1 MDGVKFMK
9 ILLKKVDITTKR
21 PIEKGIYYLGA
32 VVCICIICLVSIL
45 AYNHMNIMDNDL
57 EDKVVTSEQLYRN
70 DGTELELETTPI
82 SVDNKFVI
90 FKDRILQRFTAN
102 NHEIELDAK
111 AYNSIL
117 NMVPEKV
124 NKYVMLVPMRIQYE
138 SSMKKYIGNVD
149 EGMDLF
155 ASKLL
160 DNTKYIDIREE
171 FPTDG
176 EHYLFFRTEPYWTSE
191 GAYYGA
197 NAFFKQQGKQLEPLE
212 KYETHVYSGFNGSL
226 VYKANQ
232 ETYINKSLQ
241 DKLYFYT
248 SKKFVNKETICTR
261 DINDQY
267 IITTAPIL
275 SKTRN
280 GLSAYVGGASFSHA
294 ILDSSVENGK
304 TIVIFG
310 DRSAPIMASYFTDEY
325 ENVYVINQTWYQE
338 DNESFLKIFD
348 NYNVTDFLMVQSA
361 SQLGDELNR
370 SRIGKIIKN
379 K

>member
-1 MDGVKFMK
+1 MKFRM
-9 ILLKKVDITTKR
+9 ILFKKVDITTKR
-21 PIEKGIYYLGA
+21 PIEKVIYYLGA
-32 VVCICIICLVSIL
+32 VVCVCIICLVSIL
-45 AYNHMNIMDNDL
+45 PYNHMNIMDNDL
-57 EDKVVTSEQLYRN
+57 EDKIVTSEQLYRN
-70 DGTELELETTPI
+70 DGTDLELETTPI

-102 NHEIELDAK
+102 NNEIELDAK
-111 AYNSIL
+111 VYNSIL

-138 SSMKKYIGNVD
+138 SSMKEYAGNVD
-149 EGMDLF
+149 QGMNLF

-176 EHYLFFRTEPYWTSE
+176 EHYLFFRTEPYWTAE

-197 NAFFKQQGKQLEPLE
+197 NAFFKHQGKQLEPLE
-212 KYETHVYSGFNGSL
+212 KYETHVDSGFIGSL
-226 VYKANQ
+226 VYEANQ
-232 ETYINKSLQ
+232 EPDIDNSPR

-248 SKKFVNKETICTR
+248 SKQFVNKETICTR
-261 DINDQY
+261 DINGQY
-267 IITTAPIL
+267 VITNAPIL
-275 SKTRN
+275 SKTRV
-280 GLSAYVGGASFSHA
+280 GLSAYIGEASFSHA

-310 DRSAPIMASYFTDEY
+310 DISAPIMASYFTDEY

-338 DNESFLKIFD
+338 DNELFLKIFD
-348 NYNVTDFLMVQSA
+348 DYNVTDFLMVQSA
-361 SQLGDELNR
+361 SKLGDELNR
-370 SRIGKIIKN
+370 SRIRKIIKN